1 MEFPSND
8 NENDST
14 TNSIILN
21 INNLSEKD
29 LISIINKEKTFFDN
43 IDINGLKLLNNN
55 IFSQISENALKNLTK
70 EGIEKLVQVEKIQY
84 LNNNIL
90 KYIKKELFSELKNEF
105 YNQITFKQFHSANK
119 NIINNLV
126 VLRKIHNLN
135 KTILKDFYKTYF
147 NNFDDAETIAYL
159 LKNSGK
165 GFEYLTIDNYIHLKD
180 LIGKKE
186 MDPFLERLRKFHFS
200 DEEDNKINTSFHK
213 GILNYNDILDC
224 NEIVIIYDEIKYRID
239 NYLSDGDSY
248 DLLKN
253 YCIKCCEKEKDR
265 EVMMTTLKDIL
276 NNPTYNIYQ
285 KIEHFK
291 ILEIL
296 IIVENIKENQVNYY
310 IELLKMICDINN
322 AELYEP
328 AEFDAKL
335 SLFSEIVKKE
345 IFKIDLLEIIAEENL
360 RNIKYLLNT
369 FYTDTDKTSV
379 PKNLRNQHI
388 AIINEYLNIL
398 KKKYKIKDDLLIKK
412 LQSII
417 EDKENLDLK
426 LNIFL
431 KSLSKNEKKYFDLM
445 M

>member
-1 MEFPSND
+1 
-8 NENDST
+8 
-14 TNSIILN
+14 
-21 INNLSEKD
+21 
-29 LISIINKEKTFFDN
+29 
-43 IDINGLKLLNNN
+43 
-55 IFSQISENALKNLTK
+55 
-70 EGIEKLVQVEKIQY
+70 
-84 LNNNIL
+84 
-90 KYIKKELFSELKNEF
+90 
-105 YNQITFKQFHSANK
+105 
-119 NIINNLV
+119 
-126 VLRKIHNLN
+126 
-135 KTILKDFYKTYF
+135 
-147 NNFDDAETIAYL
+147 
-159 LKNSGK
+159 
-165 GFEYLTIDNYIHLKD
+165 
-180 LIGKKE
+180 
-186 MDPFLERLRKFHFS
+186 
-200 DEEDNKINTSFHK
+200 
-213 GILNYNDILDC
+213 
-224 NEIVIIYDEIKYRID
+224 
-239 NYLSDGDSY
+239 
-248 DLLKN
+248 
-253 YCIKCCEKEKDR
+253 
-265 EVMMTTLKDIL
+265 
-276 NNPTYNIYQ
+276 
-285 KIEHFK
+285 
-291 ILEIL
+291 
-296 IIVENIKENQVNYY
+296 
-310 IELLKMICDINN
+310 MICDINN